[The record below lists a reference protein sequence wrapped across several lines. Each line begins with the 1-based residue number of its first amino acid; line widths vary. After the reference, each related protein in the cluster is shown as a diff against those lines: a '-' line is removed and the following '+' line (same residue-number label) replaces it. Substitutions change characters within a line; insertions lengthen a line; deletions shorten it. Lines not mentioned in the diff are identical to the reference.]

1 MYKYVHN
8 NKYQM
13 KYREFVKHSE
23 ARKEVK
29 DNIYANQGWNFFL
42 KNNLKLYTGALKSGS
57 QGWILVATKF
67 FQVSCHFSMIFIKFF
82 KIPWYFQVFQVYSHF
97 PGFPGRV
104 GTLHHLYQVQD
115 LLSFQDLW
123 DKMLI
128 SALQGH
134 LHSGDEQLRLMAAVN
149 RNFGLSLRTQKFILF

>member
-29 DNIYANQGWNFFL
+29 DNIYANQGWNLFL

-57 QGWILVATKF
+57 QG
-67 FQVSCHFSMIFIKFF
+67 
-82 KIPWYFQVFQVYSHF
+82 
-97 PGFPGRV
+97 
-104 GTLHHLYQVQD
+104 
-115 LLSFQDLW
+115 
-123 DKMLI
+123 
-128 SALQGH
+128 
-134 LHSGDEQLRLMAAVN
+134 
-149 RNFGLSLRTQKFILF
+149 